1 MAVIING
8 SGTVT
13 GLAVG
18 GLPDGSVDADT
29 LAANSVTAAKI
40 VDGTIVDAE
49 VTSLAASKLTGA
61 LPAISGAALTGV
73 NAVNAGRKNLI
84 INGGFDVWQRS
95 TAATSYGN
103 YASAD
108 RWKQITAGEVS
119 KVVDGDRNTV
129 LKLVTSTGQA
139 PNRITQYL
147 EAPARLKGK
156 TLTLSFWMK
165 TSEVLTLDIN
175 FWVGDAAGNYPVY
188 GKTGGSAGNST
199 ALGGSTSTSW
209 TKYTTSVVIPSYTE
223 YTNGTDKMEINIGV
237 VNGTAAG
244 KSIYYDDI
252 QLEVGSVATDFE
264 HRSYGEELA
273 LCLRYFWAQVPLGSA
288 TGMAGQS
295 GQHIIGNGYYLTTT
309 QVETAVNFPV
319 QMRAAPTLNISSGS
333 NHFVAESYANNDY
346 FNSLTRFS
354 ANKQTALLY
363 ASNSDVSGTGGNA
376 CRVVATNTNSHI
388 YWEAEL

>member
-1 MAVIING
+1 MTKSA
-8 SGTVT
+8 TRET
-13 GLAVG
+13 
-18 GLPDGSVDADT
+18 ADV
-29 LAANSVTAAKI
+29 ANI
-40 VDGTIVDAE
+40 V
-49 VTSLAASKLTGA
+49 
-61 LPAISGAALTGV
+61 
-73 NAVNAGRKNLI
+73 GRKNLI

-129 LKLVTSTGQA
+129 LKLVTSTGQS
-139 PNRITQYL
+139 PNRISQYL

-175 FWVGDAAGNYPVY
+175 FWLGDAAGNYPVY

-223 YTNGTDKMEINIGV
+223 YTNGTDKLEINIGV

-264 HRSYGEELA
+264 HRSYGEILA
-273 LCLRYFWAQVPLGSA
+273 DCQRYFQALTLYLNTNSAQYPMFYV
-288 TGMAGQS
+288 TK
-295 GQHIIGNGYYLTTT
+295 
-309 QVETAVNFPV
+309 
-319 QMRAAPTLNISSGS
+319 RAAPTLSSTASGFNLAGVTPTQNS
-333 NHFVAESYANNDY
+333 AYAY
-346 FNSLTRFS
+346 QS
-354 ANKQTALLY
+354 
-363 ASNSDVSGTGGNA
+363 TGGNA
-376 CRVVATNTNSHI
+376 TVNI
-388 YWEAEL
+388 DAEL